1 MATPKPF
8 PADNHA
14 ISPSSERPVVL
25 VAEHLGKRYRT
36 GQQDIVALQDVSLRV
51 LAGEFIVLLGPSGS
65 GKSTLLN
72 ILGGLDRPSSGH
84 ARFAEHDL
92 SEADDAALTRYR
104 REHVGFV
111 FQFHHLLPELTA
123 LENVLMPAMKTK
135 SDLHHRDY
143 ALKLLEDF
151 GLKDKAGRF
160 PTQLS
165 GGEQQML
172 AIGRALMS
180 RPMLLLMDEPTTGM
194 DFRHQLEILNVLKD
208 LRSSGL
214 AIVVVLHDLNLTARI
229 ADKVALLASG
239 LKEGKSLM
247 AYGTPEDVLNKEL
260 LQCAFAVNV
269 ESCLNEKG
277 DRIYYFEPL

>member
-1 MATPKPF
+1 MAMPKPF

-36 GQQDIVALQDVSLRV
+36 GQQEIIALQDVSLRV

-111 FQFHHLLPELTA
+111 FQFYNLMPGLTVR
-123 LENVLMPAMKTK
+123 ENVQLVTDLVPGTMRAEEALTLVGLSERLDHFPA
-135 SDLHHRDY
+135 
-143 ALKLLEDF
+143 
-151 GLKDKAGRF
+151 
-160 PTQLS
+160 QLS
-165 GGEQQML
+165 GGEQQRVANAR
-172 AIGRALMS
+172 AIVK
-180 RPMLLLMDEPTTGM
+180 RPQVLLCDEPTGALDYATGK
-194 DFRHQLEILNVLKD
+194 QVLEVIETINRELGTTTVVITHNAAIAGMADRVIHLAGGRIQREERPERK
-208 LRSSGL
+208 LRPS
-214 AIVVVLHDLNLTARI
+214 
-229 ADKVALLASG
+229 
-239 LKEGKSLM
+239 
-247 AYGTPEDVLNKEL
+247 EL
-260 LQCAFAVNV
+260 
-269 ESCLNEKG
+269 SW
-277 DRIYYFEPL
+277 